1 MKRPLLIGMM
11 GLAALYASAQ
21 TTVETALDLKTGEN
35 SYTQDEASYAQVYF
49 KYTAPE
55 GESQLLYISTDV
67 NSGGGSFAA
76 STTGSTQSQ
85 GDIVP
90 ICSTASGDKVIP
102 VKAGQTIY
110 IIASIYSKEFK
121 FNVSAK
127 AANVDGA
134 TVATAVEGTEESFY
148 IPYHT
153 EEVYHEDYHYYEY
166 VPQPTYVKYVA
177 KGDDVLQ
184 LTFENYVKSV
194 AIQEGED
201 GTPQDVTVS
210 GSYDSSTYKYTY
222 SAKMNVEKGKTY
234 YLLVTPQGGPMF
246 ASLSEVVISKGST
259 YELPF
264 DAQEGANVL
273 PAATGKYWYKYTAQK
288 SGFLN
293 LTSEAGLPSGTV
305 SVYNN
310 VQYIPYNNTQAQV
323 SGSLGIRFEVEA
335 GKDYYIC
342 VEKAIATDADE
353 TFSLTLEQAQDGDK
367 FSQPIVISELSG
379 TETLPESDGVRYYSI
394 TVPKG
399 EYIFTVKAE
408 DGPTETSGTLCTLFT
423 KDSGGQYSLTS
434 GYNGFRYQMN
444 NYAETTYIFSWN
456 CKNNE
461 NGFKF
466 SYSCKAVEAGDV
478 ATNPL
483 TAVEGDNELKAASE
497 KYYTFTPSKGG
508 WLTIDTDVF
517 IDVTFMKDPSGFNNY
532 DAVKE
537 ATVTKMKADA
547 GTAVIIK
554 FSGITDD
561 TSFNLSMSDFEV
573 GEGIDNPIVV
583 NVDAAKA
590 EATEV
595 SIPQKAVNYW
605 YKYVAP
611 KTGKLTV
618 SADITDGLGNN
629 ALYVRVGKNGQS
641 ENFKSYAMSG
651 STSTV
656 VFRGSKMV
664 NEGDEVYVNLVVND
678 AQKDKKLTF
687 ALADPEKG
695 ESSSN
700 PIELTAGE
708 HTVAKATRTA
718 PLWYSVELPTE
729 GKLTIRTIPG
739 NSNMELGAY
748 LYAAD
753 ADGKPIESN
762 PLAYSSTVYDETTY
776 SSYMQLSYVVNG
788 VTTNTGK
795 FFVQVYST
803 SGETPIVVS
812 IDKIAPGEDFTQ
824 AIELAPGDTTLMKAS
839 YSAPVWYKVNL
850 AEGEFK
856 MVSTDANNYSFNA
869 ELYAVGE
876 DGAPSTSYVAYSQ
889 MVYDATPY
897 YTQLLYNVDG
907 TQAAAGEYYIKLNM
921 AYSEIPVTLTFN
933 QGKPSGIG
941 HAEASADDVLIENGR
956 IEAVNGEPLAVYDLS
971 GRIVANGKG
980 SVNVKRG
987 IYVVR
992 TQGGKSVKVSIK

>member
-11 GLAALYASAQ
+11 GLASIYASAQ

-35 SYTQDEASYAQVYF
+35 SYIQDEASYAQIYF

-55 GESQLLYISTDV
+55 NESQLLYISTDA
-67 NSGGGSFAA
+67 NTGGGSFAA

-85 GDIVP
+85 ADIVP
-90 ICSTASGDKVIP
+90 ICSTSNGDKVVP

-121 FNVSAK
+121 FNVSTK
-127 AANVDGA
+127 AANVDGS
-134 TVATAVEGTEESFY
+134 TIATAVEGTQESFY

-166 VPQPTYVKYVA
+166 VPQATYVKYVA

-194 AIQEGED
+194 AVQEGED
-201 GTPQDVTVS
+201 GTPTDVAVT
-210 GSYDSSTYKYTY
+210 GSYDNTTYKYTY

-246 ASLSEVVISKGST
+246 ASLSEVVISQGST

-264 DAQEGANVL
+264 EAKDGANVL
-273 PAATGKYWYKYTAQK
+273 PAATGKYWYKYTAEK
-288 SGFLN
+288 GGFLN

-323 SGSLGIRFEVEA
+323 SGSLAVRFEVEA
-335 GKDYYIC
+335 GRDYYIC
-342 VEKAIATDADE
+342 IEKAIATSADE
-353 TFSLTLEQAQDGDK
+353 SFSLSLEQAQDGDK
-367 FSQPIVISELSG
+367 FSQPVALNDMSG
-379 TETLPESDGVRYYSI
+379 TVALPEADGVRYYSI

-408 DGPTETSGTLCTLFT
+408 DGPTSTSGTQCALYT
-423 KDSGGQYSLTS
+423 KDSGGQYSLAS

-466 SYSCKAVEAGDV
+466 DYSCKAVEQGDV

-483 TAVEGDNELKAASE
+483 TAVEGDNELKSATE
-497 KYYTFTPSKGG
+497 KYYTFTPTKGG

-561 TSFNLSMSDFEV
+561 TSFNLSMTDFEV
-573 GEGIDNPIVV
+573 GEGIDNPIIV
-583 NVDAAKA
+583 NVDAAKP
-590 EATEV
+590 ETTEV

-611 KTGKLTV
+611 KAGKLTV
-618 SADITDGLGNN
+618 SSDITDGLGNN
-629 ALYVRVGKNGQS
+629 ALYVKVGKDGQS
-641 ENFKSYAMSG
+641 ENFKSYSMSG

-664 NEGDEVYVNLVVND
+664 SEGDEVYVNLVVND
-678 AQKDKKLTF
+678 AQKDKKVTF
-687 ALADPEKG
+687 ALADPAPG

-700 PIELTAGE
+700 PIELTVGE
-708 HTVAKATRTA
+708 HTVAKASRTA
-718 PLWYSVELPTE
+718 PLWYSVDLPTE
-729 GKLTIRTIPG
+729 GKLTIHTISG
-739 NSNMELGAY
+739 NSNTELSAN
-748 LYAAD
+748 LYATD

-788 VTTNTGK
+788 VTTKTGK
-795 FFVQVYST
+795 YMVQVYST

-812 IDKIAPGEDFTQ
+812 IDNIAPGEDFTQ

-839 YSAPVWYKVNL
+839 YSAPVWYKVRL

-856 MVSTDANNYSFNA
+856 MVSTDASNYSFNA

-876 DGAPSTSYVAYSQ
+876 DGAPSASYVAYSQ
-889 MVYDATPY
+889 MMYDSTPY

-907 TQAAAGEYYIKLNM
+907 EQAPKGEYLIKLNQ

-933 QGKPSGIG
+933 QDKAQGIA
-941 HAEASADDVLIENGR
+941 HAEADADGVLIQDGR
-956 IEAVNGEPLAVYDLS
+956 IEAVNGEPVAVYDLS

-980 SVNVKRG
+980 GVSVKRG

>member
-11 GLAALYASAQ
+11 GLASIYASAQ

-35 SYTQDEASYAQVYF
+35 SYIQDEASYAQIYF

-55 GESQLLYISTDV
+55 NESQLLYISTDA
-67 NSGGGSFAA
+67 NTGGGSFAA

-85 GDIVP
+85 ADIVP
-90 ICSTASGDKVIP
+90 ICSTSNGDKVVP

-121 FNVSAK
+121 FNVSTK
-127 AANVDGA
+127 AANVDGS
-134 TVATAVEGTEESFY
+134 TIATAVEGTQESFY

-166 VPQPTYVKYVA
+166 VPQATYVKYVA
-177 KGDDVLQ
+177 EGDDVLQ

-194 AIQEGED
+194 AVQEGED
-201 GTPQDVTVS
+201 GTPTDVAVTS
-210 GSYDSSTYKYTY
+210 SYDNTTYKYTY

-246 ASLSEVVISKGST
+246 ASLSEVVISQGST

-264 DAQEGANVL
+264 EAKDGANVL
-273 PAATGKYWYKYTAQK
+273 PAATGKYWYKYTAEK
-288 SGFLN
+288 GGFLN

-310 VQYIPYNNTQAQV
+310 VQYIPYNNTQAQA
-323 SGSLGIRFEVEA
+323 SGSLAVRFEVEA
-335 GKDYYIC
+335 GRDYYIC
-342 VEKAIATDADE
+342 IEKAIATSADE
-353 TFSLTLEQAQDGDK
+353 SFSLSLEQAQDGDK
-367 FSQPIVISELSG
+367 FSQPVALTDMSG
-379 TETLPESDGVRYYSI
+379 TVALPEADGVRYYSI

-408 DGPTETSGTLCTLFT
+408 DGPTSTSGTQCALYT
-423 KDSGGQYSLTS
+423 KDSGGQYSLAS

-466 SYSCKAVEAGDV
+466 DYSCKAVEQGDV

-483 TAVEGDNELKAASE
+483 TAVEGDNELKSATE
-497 KYYTFTPSKGG
+497 KYYTFTPTMGG

-561 TSFNLSMSDFEV
+561 TSFNLSMTDFEV
-573 GEGIDNPIVV
+573 GEGIDNPIIV
-583 NVDAAKA
+583 NVDAAKP
-590 EATEV
+590 ETTEV

-611 KTGKLTV
+611 KAGKLTV
-618 SADITDGLGNN
+618 SSDITDGLGNN
-629 ALYVRVGKNGQS
+629 ALYVKVGKDGQS
-641 ENFKSYAMSG
+641 ENFKSYSMSG

-664 NEGDEVYVNLVVND
+664 SEGDEVYVNLVVND
-678 AQKDKKLTF
+678 AQKDKKVTF
-687 ALADPEKG
+687 ALADPAPG

-700 PIELTAGE
+700 PIELTVGE
-708 HTVAKATRTA
+708 HTVAKASRTA
-718 PLWYSVELPTE
+718 PLWYSVDLPTE
-729 GKLTIRTIPG
+729 GKLTIHTISG
-739 NSNMELGAY
+739 NSNTELSAN
-748 LYAAD
+748 LYATD

-788 VTTNTGK
+788 VTTKTGK
-795 FFVQVYST
+795 YMVQVYST

-839 YSAPVWYKVNL
+839 YSAPVWYKVRL

-856 MVSTDANNYSFNA
+856 MVSTDASNYSFNA

-876 DGAPSTSYVAYSQ
+876 DGAPSASYVAYSQ
-889 MVYDATPY
+889 MMYDSTPY

-907 TQAAAGEYYIKLNM
+907 EQAPKGEYLIKLNQ

-933 QGKPSGIG
+933 QDKAQGIA
-941 HAEASADDVLIENGR
+941 HAEADADGVLIQDGR
-956 IEAVNGEPLAVYDLS
+956 IEAVNGEPVAVYDLS

-980 SVNVKRG
+980 GVSVKRG